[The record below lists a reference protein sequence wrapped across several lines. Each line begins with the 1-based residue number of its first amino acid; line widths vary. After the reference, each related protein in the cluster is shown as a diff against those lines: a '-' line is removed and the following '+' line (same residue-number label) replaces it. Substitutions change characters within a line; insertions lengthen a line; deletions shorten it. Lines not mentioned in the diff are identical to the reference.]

1 MEMSLRK
8 ANALQEEINQLVD
21 NGFEAIDDSVDAML
35 VDDWQATT
43 AALQLLHQAQVDDK
57 LDLINAR
64 YLIRSLIG
72 KANALNEISTILG
85 HVANNDAQ
93 ISLLNW
99 QLRNLDIQKDSTI
112 YDRKIE
118 LKKQELEKAERSSF
132 SRDSVTVPV
141 YTRAYKKDLEKQVRV
156 LEKMNVRYK
165 DRLLEKNI
173 TTKVTLPDSVI
184 GLLDKYDL
192 LDE

>member
-93 ISLLNW
+93 INLLNW
-99 QLRNLDIQKDSTI
+99 QLRKLDIQKDSAI
-112 YDRKIE
+112 YDRKIV

-141 YTRAYKKDLEKQVRV
+141 YTRAYKKDLEKQVRT
-156 LEKMNVRYK
+156 LEKMNTRLK
-165 DRLLEKNI
+165 DKLLEKNI

-184 GLLDKYDL
+184 DLLAKYDL

>member
-35 VDDWQATT
+35 VDNWQATT

-93 ISLLNW
+93 INLLNW
-99 QLRNLDIQKDSTI
+99 QLRKLDIQKDSAI
-112 YDRKIE
+112 YDRKIV

-141 YTRAYKKDLEKQVRV
+141 YTRAYKKDLEKQIRT
-156 LEKMNVRYK
+156 LEKMNTRLK
-165 DRLLEKNI
+165 DKLLEKNI

-184 GLLDKYDL
+184 DLLAKYDL

>member
-1 MEMSLRK
+1 MELSLRK

-21 NGFEAIDDSVDAML
+21 NGFDSIDDSVDAML
-35 VDDWQATT
+35 VNDWQQAT
-43 AALQLLHQAQVDDK
+43 AALRSEHQIQLDDK

-93 ISLLNW
+93 INLLNW
-99 QLRNLDIQKDSTI
+99 QLRNLDIQKENAI
-112 YDRKIE
+112 YDRKIV

-141 YTRAYKKDLEKQVRV
+141 YTRAYKKDHEKQVRV

-173 TTKVTLPDSVI
+173 TTKVTLPASVI
-184 GLLDKYDL
+184 DLLAKYDL

>member
-21 NGFEAIDDSVDAML
+21 NGFEAMDDSVDAML

-43 AALQLLHQAQVDDK
+43 ASLQLLHQVQLDDK

-93 ISLLNW
+93 INLLNW
-99 QLRNLDIQKDSTI
+99 RLRNLDIQKDSAI

-132 SRDSVTVPV
+132 SRDSVTIPV

-173 TTKVTLPDSVI
+173 TTKVTLPGSVI
-184 GLLDKYDL
+184 DLLAKYDL

>member
-1 MEMSLRK
+1 MELSLRK

-21 NGFEAIDDSVDAML
+21 NGFDSIDDSVDAML
-35 VDDWQATT
+35 VNDWQQAT
-43 AALQLLHQAQVDDK
+43 AALRSEHQIQLDDK

-93 ISLLNW
+93 INLLNW
-99 QLRNLDIQKDSTI
+99 RLRNLDIQKDSAI

-132 SRDSVTVPV
+132 SRDSVTIPV

-173 TTKVTLPDSVI
+173 TTKVTLPGSVI
-184 GLLDKYDL
+184 DLLAKYDL

>member
-1 MEMSLRK
+1 MELSLRK

-21 NGFEAIDDSVDAML
+21 NGFDSIDDSVDAML
-35 VDDWQATT
+35 VNDWQQAT
-43 AALQLLHQAQVDDK
+43 AALRSEHQIQLDDK

-93 ISLLNW
+93 INLLNW
-99 QLRNLDIQKDSTI
+99 RLRNLDIQKDSAI

-141 YTRAYKKDLEKQVRV
+141 YTRAYKKDHEKQVRV

-173 TTKVTLPDSVI
+173 TTKVTLPASVI
-184 GLLDKYDL
+184 DLLAKYDL

>member
-21 NGFEAIDDSVDAML
+21 NGFEAMDDSVDAML

-43 AALQLLHQAQVDDK
+43 ASLQLLHQVQLDDK

-93 ISLLNW
+93 INLLNW
-99 QLRNLDIQKDSTI
+99 RLRNLDIQKDSAI

-141 YTRAYKKDLEKQVRV
+141 YTRAYK
-156 LEKMNVRYK
+156 
-165 DRLLEKNI
+165 
-173 TTKVTLPDSVI
+173 
-184 GLLDKYDL
+184 
-192 LDE
+192 